1 MRVIPLSA
9 AMIGVATLVAASA
22 ATAQYS
28 PWCAVYTGETGPHC
42 AFITRQQ
49 CTAVAGIKGMC
60 IRNYQAAP
68 VNEPASVAIR
78 PVRRQPDAKPAAL
91 KPASPKP
98 GPTVSRTANTGT
110 STRPATRP
118 SIPLP
123 DRALLTPPPDFN
135 CEFKAASIDPGADIA
150 VQMKLDYEL
159 QCYRH
164 AAMITHDRLRSLQ
177 ASVGETIK
185 AVDRNAQPAVPF
197 PDPALLAPP
206 VEFDCAFKTANPG
219 EARGA
224 PQPSAAG
231 AQASSD
237 ADSPLRTKL
246 DYERQCYRHAEMIAH
261 NRLRLLQAAVGETIK
276 ALKGSGRAAVE
287 PPPRQSRKPGQ
298 VSEQRPR

>member
-9 AMIGVATLVAASA
+9 ATIGVATLVAASA
-22 ATAQYS
+22 ATAQYA
-28 PWCAVYTGETGPHC
+28 PWCAVYTGETGPNC

-49 CTAVAGIKGMC
+49 CIAVAGIKGMC

-78 PVRRQPDAKPAAL
+78 PARKQPDTRPAAL
-91 KPASPKP
+91 KPASPTP
-98 GPTVSRTANTGT
+98 SPTVSRAASTGT

-123 DRALLTPPPDFN
+123 DRALLAPPPDFD

-164 AAMITHDRLRSLQ
+164 AVMIKHDRLRSLQ
-177 ASVGETIK
+177 ASVGQTIK
-185 AVDRNAQPAVPF
+185 AVDRGAQPAVPF
-197 PDPALLAPP
+197 PDPELLAPP
-206 VEFDCAFKTANPG
+206 VEFDCAFKTASPG

-224 PQPSAAG
+224 PEPSAAG
-231 AQASSD
+231 AQASSG

-246 DYERQCYRHAEMIAH
+246 DYERQCYRHADVIAH
-261 NRLRLLQAAVGETIK
+261 DRLWRLQAAVGETIK
-276 ALKGSGRAAVE
+276 SLKGS
-287 PPPRQSRKPGQ
+287 
-298 VSEQRPR
+298 